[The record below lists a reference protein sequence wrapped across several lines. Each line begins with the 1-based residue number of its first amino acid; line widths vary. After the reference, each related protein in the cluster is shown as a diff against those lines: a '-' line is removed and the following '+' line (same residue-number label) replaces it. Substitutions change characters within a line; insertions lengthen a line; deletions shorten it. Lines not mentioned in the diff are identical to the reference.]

1 MSAMRQQD
9 VEKIRR
15 DHEIIL
21 GLIDRIKAECTQ
33 RDSVDNCNACQP
45 NLRMVCR
52 GNIEHLIK
60 SFVEVT
66 LKHNLIESMY
76 MAECVPQAHRA
87 AHNRAHIEI
96 AEQLKA
102 IRVIFSADGNGILA
116 IEGVDQALTTLVTH
130 FKDFDLEL
138 EGYLLAAA

>member
-1 MSAMRQQD
+1 MPAMRQQD
-9 VEKIRR
+9 VERIHR

-21 GLIDRIKAECTQ
+21 GLITRIKAECTQ
-33 RDSVDNCNACQP
+33 NDSVQNCNTCQP

-52 GNIEHLIK
+52 GNIEQLIK

-76 MAECVPQAHRA
+76 MEEGVPQAHRA
-87 AHNRAHIEI
+87 AHNRAHMEI

-102 IRVIFSADGNGILA
+102 IRVVFSADGNGIQA
-116 IEGVDQALTTLVTH
+116 IEGVEQALTTLTSH
-130 FKDFDLEL
+130 FKDFDQEL
-138 EGYLLAAA
+138 ENYLLAPV